1 MATLSKL
8 VDPSVFNVVEDI
20 LQHTQKDDLVFLIL
34 IILSGI
40 FYNVYIKEKPDPYHH
55 VWFEKP
61 QATDANA
68 KAADT
73 RDIAVK
79 LEESVRSSTP
89 KVLSTYLTFTQKKD
103 LVIFWGSQSGTAE
116 SFANRLVRDCRS
128 RFGIDALSADLSD
141 YDPSSIASIPTSK
154 LAIFIISTYGEGDPS
169 DNATQF
175 LSFLDTNKTVQFPE
189 LRYAAFGLGNKK
201 YKFYNKVIDV
211 VVDALENAGAKSL
224 MPVGKA
230 DDSNGT
236 TEEDFTEWKSSLFG
250 LFRNLGYE
258 ERAATYEPSLKVIED
273 TSLDIIDLHTGEPI
287 KSNSKSKALNKVSPI
302 HSLPVKTAKKLLDTE
317 ERNCLHLELDLQEFP
332 ELKYKTGDHIAVWPC
347 NPASEI
353 KLLATALGLAG
364 KLETPLLIQ
373 SVEAGGQVKVPSPTT
388 WQALLQHYL
397 EISGPVPRE
406 TILSLS
412 QFAPTETSK
421 AVLKHL
427 GENKDAY
434 HEHCLKNHVT
444 LGRLLTSLSS
454 TPGAWSAIPLSF
466 ILEAIPSLAP
476 RYYSISSS
484 SIVSPK
490 TVSITVSTSS
500 EASPTSTLSIPGLT
514 TTYLTSL
521 TNHLSPSP
529 PPLPQTAEYNHDPE
543 LPLHLYTQLRTSKF
557 RLPTLPKHPII
568 LVASGSGLAPFLA
581 FLTERSRLSSIGR
594 DVGPSLLF
602 FGCRSPEEFIYRDEL
617 GSLQS
622 STSTSNKNGN
632 GNGNIEVVTAFS
644 RCGKEGER
652 GYVQDKLQ
660 EREEEIVRLLV
671 EENAYFYI
679 CGSAAMARGV
689 KGRVEEGL
697 GRRMG
702 WGEGRV
708 REWSEEMRRA
718 KRWGEDVW
726 G

>member
-20 LQHTQKDDLVFLIL
+20 LQHTQKDDLVFLVL

-73 RDIAVK
+73 RDIGVK
-79 LEESVRSSTP
+79 LEESVRIPTR
-89 KVLSTYLTFTQKKD
+89 KVLSTCLTFTPQKKD

-128 RFGIDALSADLSD
+128 RFGLDALSADLSD
-141 YDPSSIASIPTSK
+141 YDPSSISSIPTSK

-211 VVDALENAGAKSL
+211 VVDALEKAGAKSL

-236 TEEDFTEWKSSLFG
+236 TEEDFTEWKSALFG
-250 LFRNLGYE
+250 LFRSLGHE
-258 ERAATYEPSLKVIED
+258 ERAAIYEPSLKVIED
-273 TSLDIIDLHTGEPI
+273 TSLDIIDLHNGEPI

-302 HSLPVKTAKKLLDTE
+302 HSLPVKTAKKLLETE

-353 KLLATALGLAG
+353 KLLATALGLEG

-373 SVEAGGQVKVPSPTT
+373 SVEVGGQVKVPSPTT

-412 QFAPTETSK
+412 QFAPTESSK

-434 HEHCLKNHVT
+434 HDHCLQNHVT
-444 LGRLLTSLSS
+444 LGRLLTSLSP
-454 TPGAWSAIPLSF
+454 TPGAWSTIPVSF
-466 ILEAIPSLAP
+466 ILEAIPTLSP

-500 EASPTSTLSIPGLT
+500 EPSPNTTLSIPGLT

-521 TNHLSPSP
+521 TTHLST
-529 PPLPQTAEYNHDPE
+529 PLPQAQLEFNHTPS
-543 LPLHLYTQLRTSKF
+543 LYTQLRTSKF

-581 FLTERSRLSSIGR
+581 FLTERQRLSSIGR

-602 FGCRSPEEFIYRDEL
+602 FGCRSPEEFIYREEL
-617 GSLQS
+617 SALQS
-622 STSTSNKNGN
+622 ATSTSTSKSSSTSNKNGA
-632 GNGNIEVVTAFS
+632 IKIVTAFS
-644 RCGKEGER
+644 RFGKEGER

-660 EREEEIVRLLV
+660 EREEEVVRLLV

-697 GRRMG
+697 RRRMG
-702 WGEGRV
+702 WGESRV

>member
-1 MATLSKL
+1 
-8 VDPSVFNVVEDI
+8 VYV
-20 LQHTQKDDLVFLIL
+20 LIPKIAFQL
-34 IILSGI
+34 
-40 FYNVYIKEKPDPYHH
+40 
-55 VWFEKP
+55 
-61 QATDANA
+61 ANFS
-68 KAADT
+68 
-73 RDIAVK
+73 
-79 LEESVRSSTP
+79 L
-89 KVLSTYLTFTQKKD
+89 QKKD

-128 RFGIDALSADLSD
+128 RFGLDALSADLSD
-141 YDPSSIASIPTSK
+141 YDPSSISSIPTSK
-154 LAIFIISTYGEGDPS
+154 LAIFVISTYGEGDPS

-211 VVDALENAGAKSL
+211 VVEALERSGAKSL

-250 LFRNLGYE
+250 LFRTLGYE

-273 TSLDIIDLHTGEPI
+273 TSLDIIDLHVGEPI
-287 KSNSKSKALNKVSPI
+287 KSNSKSKALSKVSPI
-302 HSLPVKTAKKLLDTE
+302 HALPVKTAKKLLDME

-347 NPASEI
+347 NPGSETN
-353 KLLATALGLAG
+353 LLATALGLEA
-364 KLETPLLIQ
+364 KLSTPLLIQ
-373 SVEAGGQVKVPSPTT
+373 SVEVGGQVKVPSPTT

-412 QFAPTETSK
+412 QFAPTESSK
-421 AVLKHL
+421 AALKHL

-434 HEHCLKNHVT
+434 HAHCLANHVT
-444 LGRLLTSLSS
+444 FGRLLASLSP
-454 TPGAWSAIPLSF
+454 TPGAWSSVPLSF
-466 ILEAIPSLAP
+466 ILEAIPTLSP

-490 TVSITVSTSS
+490 TVSITV
-500 EASPTSTLSIPGLT
+500 ATSTETSPNSTFSIPGLT

-521 TNHLSPSP
+521 TNHRSSP
-529 PPLPQTAEYNHDPE
+529 LVPQSQPSEFTHAPD
-543 LPLHLYTQLRTSKF
+543 LPLTLYTQLRTSKF
-557 RLPTLPKHPII
+557 RLPTVPKHPII
-568 LVASGSGLAPFLA
+568 LIASGSGLAPFLA

-594 DVGPSLLF
+594 DVGPSMLF
-602 FGCRSPEEFIYRDEL
+602 FGCRSPSDFIYSSEL
-617 GSLQS
+617 TSLAS
-622 STSTSNKNGN
+622 SSGN
-632 GNGNIEVVTAFS
+632 QIEIIPAFS
-644 RCGKEGER
+644 RYGDVKER
-652 GYVQDKLQ
+652 GYVQNKIAEKEQEILKL
-660 EREEEIVRLLV
+660 LL
-671 EENAYFYI
+671 EQNAYFYI

-689 KGRVEEGL
+689 KATVEEGL
-697 GRRMG
+697 KRLG
-702 WGEGRV
+702 WGEERV
-708 REWSEEMRRA
+708 REWSEEMRRGR
-718 KRWGEDVW
+718 RWGEDVW